1 MNLPTQPVEEW
12 ISTQSEVAR
21 TTLAKAIAGAWT
33 LALPLLLSLSG
44 LSTANKI
51 LGSVLWV
58 SATLNLFL
66 LVRVC
71 WHRTQNRRRLADQ
84 PKKPELPVL
93 DGFDLSVLIRL
104 VAYDL
109 ACGVRRLAGDMKTES
124 FKISY
129 SMDKL
134 AAWDYVVQTRPDT
147 LSGAEYKVTPKGR
160 ARAVDPKNNR
170 SEQGVG
176 EQPAKSTSIS

>member
-1 MNLPTQPVEEW
+1 MNRIEAAEEW
-12 ISTQSEVAR
+12 ISTQSEAAR

-71 WHRTQNRRRLADQ
+71 WHRTQNRRREVDQ
-84 PKKPELPVL
+84 AKLPEPPSL

-104 VAYDL
+104 VAYDVGSGVHRLANDMGVESFKVSHSTDKLL
-109 ACGVRRLAGDMKTES
+109 ACGYVDYLRESSSGSVYRANAAGRS
-124 FKISY
+124 RC
-129 SMDKL
+129 L
-134 AAWDYVVQTRPDT
+134 NP
-147 LSGAEYKVTPKGR
+147 PK
-160 ARAVDPKNNR
+160 K
-170 SEQGVG
+170 
-176 EQPAKSTSIS
+176 

>member
-1 MNLPTQPVEEW
+1 MNLPTQAAEEW
-12 ISTQSEVAR
+12 LSSQVAAAR
-21 TTLAKAIAGAWT
+21 TRLAKAAAAAWT
-33 LALPLLLSLSG
+33 AAIPVLLLASG
-44 LSTANKI
+44 LSTANKM

-58 SATLNLFL
+58 SVTLNIL
-66 LVRVC
+66 LLALMCSHRVS
-71 WHRTQNRRRLADQ
+71 NRRRLADQ

-109 ACGVRRLAGDMKTES
+109 ACGVRRLAGDMKVES

-134 AAWDYVVQTRPDT
+134 AVWGYVVQTRPDT

-176 EQPAKSTSIS
+176 EQPAISDSIS